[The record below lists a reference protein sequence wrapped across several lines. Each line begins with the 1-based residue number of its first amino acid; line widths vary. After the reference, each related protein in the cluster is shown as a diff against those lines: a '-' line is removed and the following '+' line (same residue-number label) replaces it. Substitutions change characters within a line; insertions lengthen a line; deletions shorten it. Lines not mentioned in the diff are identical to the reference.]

1 MDKWKRI
8 GIDDLIRLVIEL
20 QVRITCGYS
29 FTGEHIVT
37 TQLTN
42 LETLRYPVLHVLN
55 ILGFLLASASPD
67 GDAIAD
73 G

>member
-1 MDKWKRI
+1 MH
-8 GIDDLIRLVIEL
+8 
-20 QVRITCGYS
+20 S